1 MKPFSQA
8 CENNKEVILSVIS
21 TLLKDKQK
29 LLEIGSGTGQH
40 AVYFTEKLPHLN
52 WQTSDREENHEG
64 INQWID
70 EDLLNQEFNNNIF
83 NNNIERPIEIDAL
96 DYKWP
101 EKIYDAVYS
110 ANTAH
115 IMPWLAVESFFKG
128 AGEVLIKGGIFI
140 LYGPFNYDGAFTSE
154 SNVRFEQWLKSV
166 DTNRGIRDFEKVN
179 QLAYESGLHL
189 VNDYEMPA
197 NNRILVWEKRE

>member
-8 CENNKEVILSVIS
+8 CENNKEAILSVIS

-115 IMPWLAVESFFKG
+115 IMPWLAVQSFFKG
-128 AGEVLIKGGIFI
+128 AGEALIKGGIFI

-154 SNVRFEQWLKSV
+154 SNVLFEQWLKSV

-189 VNDYEMPA
+189 INDYEMPA